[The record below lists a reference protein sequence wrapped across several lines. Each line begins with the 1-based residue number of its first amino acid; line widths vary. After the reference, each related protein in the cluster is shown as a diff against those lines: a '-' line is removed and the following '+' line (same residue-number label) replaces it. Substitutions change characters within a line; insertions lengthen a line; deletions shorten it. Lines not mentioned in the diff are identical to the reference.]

1 MLYCISWNL
10 SIGDSSIISDW
21 TDQIDHRQS
30 IIVSNSSFVL
40 IIQLFVG
47 LGIGWVLSDTNLLC
61 IF

>member
-10 SIGDSSIISDW
+10 SIGDSAIISDC

-47 LGIGWVLSDTNLLC
+47 LGIGWVLSDTNLC